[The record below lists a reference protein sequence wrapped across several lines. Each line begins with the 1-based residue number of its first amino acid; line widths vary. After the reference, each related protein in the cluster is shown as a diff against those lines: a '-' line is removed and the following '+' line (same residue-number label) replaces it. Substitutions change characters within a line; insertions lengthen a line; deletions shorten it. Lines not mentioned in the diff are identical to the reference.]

1 MGSSPHLA
9 HYQPHI
15 LPALHDALCGF
26 TKLRCPAQCAQVRH
40 YPVTQ
45 RGSPAA
51 YGYSPRL
58 VRVQVRYLRARIW
71 HAVGATEERDRDAAA
86 FHAAEREAAQAASRL
101 PGTLLSYAEPGVLE
115 EHIAELDAFAAAA
128 AQAAASC

>member
-1 MGSSPHLA
+1 MPTVAASRHL
-9 HYQPHI
+9 
-15 LPALHDALCGF
+15 
-26 TKLRCPAQCAQVRH
+26 
-40 YPVTQ
+40 
-45 RGSPAA
+45 
-51 YGYSPRL
+51 
-58 VRVQVRYLRARIW
+58 RVQVRYLRARIW

-86 FHAAEREAAQAASRL
+86 FHAAEREATQAASRL